1 MSRDFYSFGGGW
13 RWLQNLNGEL
23 NCIFFLFQFLILLS
37 KNQICPFYHLLCD
50 IRLVQ
55 DNLFVK
61 DQKSFNFA
69 RLKNLLN
76 IVDKI
81 ILYMFV

>member
-23 NCIFFLFQFLILLS
+23 NCNFFYKIFYCKRIKFVLLF
-37 KNQICPFYHLLCD
+37 D

-61 DQKSFNFA
+61 DQKS
-69 RLKNLLN
+69 LK
-76 IVDKI
+76 
-81 ILYMFV
+81 